1 MGLFDFLK
9 GNYKPAD
16 FKDKSP
22 EQIFKDVK
30 LDKVEQSIKNDAEYE
45 NLSEETKSAID
56 FLLDLR
62 EGKNK
67 VFEKCYKKKND
78 KPGSFNRPASLP
90 KPSGSMPK
98 PSGSMPRPPG
108 SLPRPNVNPVK
119 LPAAPAHAAPAPAP
133 PAKAPIAAEV
143 NEEESESQ
151 EGGRKRKTRR
161 RKGKK
166 SKKNR
171 RHKTRK

>member
-78 KPGSFNRPASLP
+78 KPGSFNRPAS
-90 KPSGSMPK
+90 MPK

-108 SLPRPNVNPVK
+108 SLPRQNVNPVK
-119 LPAAPAHAAPAPAP
+119 LPAAPAHAAPAAAP

-143 NEEESESQ
+143 NEEESEGQ

>member
-78 KPGSFNRPASLP
+78 KPGSFNRPASMPKPPGSLP
-90 KPSGSMPK
+90 KPPGSL
-98 PSGSMPRPPG
+98 PRPPG
-108 SLPRPNVNPVK
+108 SLPKPNANPVK
-119 LPAAPAHAAPAPAP
+119 APAPAPAPAP
-133 PAKAPIAAEV
+133 PAKAPIVAEV
-143 NEEESESQ
+143 NEEESEGQ